1 MRGVRS
7 SPATCCWA
15 TTSTR
20 CAGSRPTAPTWRWPG
35 ARRAHLPN
43 RGPRELAAKPR
54 SSRGDS
60 VVIQRKLEVTYVP
73 FDRTTRVPPGT
84 TLFSAAHWIGLPI
97 DSTCGGRGTCG
108 KCKVQVV
115 KGLADAETADHRQL
129 RPQEIAD
136 GWRLSCQARIYEDMV
151 CEVPQLLRVP
161 KAATMG
167 LGRLDILDPNVR
179 KVYLELSQPSLEDQ
193 RSDVARLKDA
203 LTDEGHDMVAGVAV
217 LRTLP
222 PVFREAGFRVTAVL
236 AGEHLVAV
244 EPGDT
249 TSECYGVAF
258 DVGTTTLVGTLM
270 NLRTGMA
277 ASVLS
282 TLNGQAPFGA
292 DVISRI
298 SHGMNGP
305 GAIQELQEAVVTT
318 MNTILDELYRESGVL
333 PAQTYEA
340 VVVGNVTM
348 LHLLLGIDPTPLSMS
363 PFTPAFMDQLSV
375 EARELGLRIHPH
387 GYVQTLPALGAYVGA
402 DIVAGVLATGI
413 VREDKLRVFVDV
425 GTNGEIVLGTA
436 QRALAT
442 AAPAGPAF
450 EGSQI
455 KCGMRATVGA
465 IEGVQLGDRVELQI
479 IGGDVPAE
487 GICGSGLVDAVAQL
501 LLAGLMDH
509 SGRLKLPGD
518 VPDHPLADRLI
529 DIDGMRAFLLADGVF
544 LTQRDIRE
552 LQFAKGS
559 IATGIKVLMDIL
571 RVTAGDLDEVLL
583 GGSFGSYLNPE
594 SAKVIGLVPP
604 VDVDRII
611 AVGNSA
617 GEGAKIAL
625 LSYRERQV
633 AFELPSRIE
642 YVELSGRTDFNDS
655 FISVLGFPQL
665 ETVS

>member
-1 MRGVRS
+1 MI
-7 SPATCCWA
+7 A
-15 TTSTR
+15 
-20 CAGSRPTAPTWRWPG
+20 
-35 ARRAHLPN
+35 
-43 RGPRELAAKPR
+43 
-54 SSRGDS
+54 
-60 VVIQRKLEVTYVP
+60 RKLEVTYLP
-73 FDRTTRVPPGT
+73 FDRTTRVPAGT
-84 TLFSAAHWIGLPI
+84 TVFSAAHWIGLPI

-108 KCKVQVV
+108 KCKVRVIH
-115 KGLADAETADHRQL
+115 GLADPETADHRQL
-129 RPQEIAD
+129 RPQEIAE
-136 GWRLSCQARIYEDMV
+136 GWRLSCQAHIYEDMT

-167 LGRLDILDPNVR
+167 LGRLVILDPNVR
-179 KVYLELSQPSLEDQ
+179 KVYFELAEPSMHDQ
-193 RSDVARLKDA
+193 RSDVARLRDA
-203 LTDEGHDMVAGVAV
+203 LTEEGHDMTAGVAV

-222 PVFREAGFRVTAVL
+222 QVFREAGFRVTAVL
-236 AGEHLVAV
+236 AGEQLVAV

-249 TSECYGVAF
+249 TDECYGVAF

-305 GAIQELQEAVVTT
+305 DSIRELQQAVVST
-318 MNTILDELYRESGVL
+318 MNSILAELYRESGVS
-333 PAQTYEA
+333 PSRTYEA
-340 VVVGNVTM
+340 VIAGNVTM
-348 LHLLLGIDPTPLSMS
+348 LHLLLGVDPTPLSMA
-363 PFTPAFMDQLSV
+363 PFTPAFMEQLTVGASEV
-375 EARELGLRIHPH
+375 GLDIHPH
-387 GYVQTLPALGAYVGA
+387 GYLQTLPALGAYVGA
-402 DIVAGVLATGI
+402 DIVAGVLATGV
-413 VREDKLRVFVDV
+413 VREDRLRVFVDV
-425 GTNGEIVLGTA
+425 GTNGEIVLGSA
-436 QRALAT
+436 ERALAT

-465 IEGVQLGDRVELQI
+465 IEGVQLSDRIELQV
-479 IGGDVPAE
+479 IGGDVPPE
-487 GICGSGLVDAVAQL
+487 GICGSGLVDVVAQL

-509 SGRLKLPGD
+509 SGRLKLRED
-518 VPDHPLADRLI
+518 VADHPLRDRLI
-529 DIDGMRAFLLADGVF
+529 DIDGVRAFLLADGVY

-571 RVTAGDLDEVLL
+571 GVTADDLDEVLL
-583 GGSFGSYLNPE
+583 AGSFGSYLNPE
-594 SAKVIGLVPP
+594 SAKIIGLVPP
-604 VDVDRII
+604 VEVDKII

-642 YVELSGRTDFNDS
+642 YVELSGRSDFNDS
-655 FISVLGFPQL
+655 FISVLGFPVL
-665 ETVS
+665 EGVR

>member
-1 MRGVRS
+1 MI
-7 SPATCCWA
+7 A
-15 TTSTR
+15 
-20 CAGSRPTAPTWRWPG
+20 
-35 ARRAHLPN
+35 
-43 RGPRELAAKPR
+43 
-54 SSRGDS
+54 
-60 VVIQRKLEVTYVP
+60 RKLEVTYLP

-84 TLFSAAHWIGLPI
+84 TVFSAAHWIGLPI

-108 KCKVQVV
+108 KCKVHVI
-115 KGLADAETADHRQL
+115 KGLADPETADHRQL
-129 RPQEIAD
+129 RPQEIAE
-136 GWRLSCQARIYEDMV
+136 GWRLSCQARIYDDMT

-167 LGRLDILDPNVR
+167 LGRLVILDPNVR
-179 KVYLELSQPSLEDQ
+179 KVYFELAEPSLQDQ

-203 LTDEGHDMVAGVAV
+203 LTAEGHDMVAGVAV
-217 LRTLP
+217 LRSLP
-222 PVFREAGFRVTAVL
+222 RVFREAGFKVTAVL
-236 AGEHLVAV
+236 AGERLVAV
-244 EPGDT
+244 EAGDT
-249 TSECYGVAF
+249 TGDCYGVAF

-277 ASVLS
+277 ASVRS

-305 GAIQELQEAVVTT
+305 DAIRELQEAVVTT
-318 MNTILDELYRESGVL
+318 MNAVLDELYREAGVS
-333 PAQTYEA
+333 PEQTYEA

-348 LHLLLGIDPTPLSMS
+348 LHLLLGVDPSPLSMS
-363 PFTPAFMDQLSV
+363 PFTPAFMDELAV
-375 EARELGLRIHPH
+375 EAREVGLRIHPH
-387 GYVQTLPALGAYVGA
+387 GYLQTLPALGAYVGA
-402 DIVAGVLATGI
+402 DIVAGVLATGV
-413 VREDKLRVFVDV
+413 VREDRLRVFVDV
-425 GTNGEIVLGTA
+425 GTNGEIVLGGA
-436 QRALAT
+436 ERALAT

-465 IEGVQLGDRVELQI
+465 IEGVQLGDGVELQV

-501 LLAGLMDH
+501 LLAGLLDH
-509 SGRLKLPGD
+509 SGRLRTPGD
-518 VPDHPLADRLI
+518 VPNHPLRDRLI
-529 DIDGMRAFLLADGVF
+529 EIDGVRAFLLADGVY

-571 RVTAGDLDEVLL
+571 GVRAEDLDQVLL

-594 SAKVIGLVPP
+594 SARIIGLVPP

-642 YVELSGRTDFNDS
+642 YIELSGRSDFNDS
-655 FISVLGFPQL
+655 FISVLGFPHL
-665 ETVS
+665 EPADSPDDARVSIAKTPDRPDHPRIGSS

>member
-1 MRGVRS
+1 MTV
-7 SPATCCWA
+7 
-15 TTSTR
+15 
-20 CAGSRPTAPTWRWPG
+20 
-35 ARRAHLPN
+35 
-43 RGPRELAAKPR
+43 
-54 SSRGDS
+54 
-60 VVIQRKLEVTYVP
+60 
-73 FDRTTRVPPGT
+73 
-84 TLFSAAHWIGLPI
+84 
-97 DSTCGGRGTCG
+97 
-108 KCKVQVV
+108 
-115 KGLADAETADHRQL
+115 
-129 RPQEIAD
+129 
-136 GWRLSCQARIYEDMV
+136 
-151 CEVPQLLRVP
+151 EVPQLLRVP

-167 LGRLDILDPNVR
+167 LGRLVILDPNVR
-179 KVYLELSQPSLEDQ
+179 KVYFELAEPSMHDQ
-193 RSDVARLKDA
+193 RSDVARLKEA
-203 LTDEGHDMVAGVAV
+203 LTEEGHDMVASVAV

-222 PVFREAGFRVTAVL
+222 PVLREAGFKVTAVL
-236 AGEHLVAV
+236 SGEHLIAV

-249 TSECYGVAF
+249 TGECYGVAF
-258 DVGTTTLVGTLM
+258 DVGTTTVVGTLM

-305 GAIQELQEAVVTT
+305 DAIRELQEAVSAT
-318 MNTILDELYRESGVL
+318 MNSILAELYRETGVA
-333 PAQTYEA
+333 PSRTYEA

-348 LHLLLGIDPTPLSMS
+348 LHLLLGVDPTPLSMS
-363 PFTPAFMDQLSV
+363 PFTPAFMDQLTLPASEV
-375 EARELGLRIHPH
+375 GLNIHPH

-402 DIVAGVLATGI
+402 DIVSGVLATGM
-413 VREDKLRVFVDV
+413 VREDRLRVFVDV
-425 GTNGEIVLGTA
+425 GTNGEIVLGSA

-465 IEGVQLGDRVELQI
+465 IEGVQLTDRVELQV
-479 IGGDVPAE
+479 IGGDVRPE
-487 GICGSGLVDAVAQL
+487 GICGSGLVDVVAQL
-501 LLAGLMDH
+501 LLAGLLDH
-509 SGRLKLPGD
+509 SGRLKLRED
-518 VPDHPLADRLI
+518 VPEHPLRDRLI
-529 DIDGMRAFLLADGVF
+529 DVDGVRAFLLSDGVY

-571 RVTAGDLDEVLL
+571 GVTADDLDAVLL
-583 GGSFGSYLNPE
+583 AGSFGSYLNPE
-594 SAKVIGLVPP
+594 SAKIIGLVPP
-604 VDVDRII
+604 VDVEKII

-642 YVELSGRTDFNDS
+642 YIELSGRSEFNDS
-655 FISVLGFPQL
+655 FVSVLAFPQL
-665 ETVS
+665 QNV

>member
-1 MRGVRS
+1 
-7 SPATCCWA
+7 
-15 TTSTR
+15 
-20 CAGSRPTAPTWRWPG
+20 
-35 ARRAHLPN
+35 
-43 RGPRELAAKPR
+43 
-54 SSRGDS
+54 
-60 VVIQRKLEVTYVP
+60 VIQRKLEVRYLP
-73 FDRTTRVPPGT
+73 FDRVTRVPPGT

-108 KCKVQVV
+108 KCKVRVV
-115 KGLADAETADHRQL
+115 DGRSEAAGRAAGRAQGAPSDKGAPEITTADHRLL
-129 RPQEIAD
+129 RPVEIEE
-136 GWRLSCQARIYEDMV
+136 GWRLSCQARIYEDMT

-167 LGRLDILDPNVR
+167 LGRLVILDPNVR
-179 KVYLELSQPSLEDQ
+179 KIFVELAEPSLTDQ
-193 RSDVARLKDA
+193 RSDVERLRDA
-203 LTDEGHDMVAGVAV
+203 LTEEGYDMVAGVPVMRTIPAV
-217 LRTLP
+217 M
-222 PVFREAGFRVTAVL
+222 REAEFRITAVL
-236 AGEHLVAV
+236 AGENLVAV

-249 TSECYGVAF
+249 TGECYGVAF
-258 DVGTTTLVGTLM
+258 DVGTTTVVGTLM

-277 ASVLS
+277 AAVLS

-305 GAIQELQEAVVTT
+305 DEIRELQAAVVAT
-318 MNTILDELYRESGVL
+318 MNDIMASLYRESGVS
-333 PAQTYEA
+333 PERTYEA
-340 VVVGNVTM
+340 VAVGNATM
-348 LHLLLGIDPTPLSMS
+348 LHLLLGIDPSPLAVM
-363 PFTPAFMDQLSV
+363 PFTPAFMEPLNIVASEV
-375 EARELGLRIHPH
+375 GLDIHPR

-402 DIVAGVLATGI
+402 DIVAGVLATSV

-425 GTNGEIVLGTA
+425 GTNGEIVLGSA

-455 KCGMRATVGA
+455 RCGMRATDGA
-465 IEGVQLGDRVELQI
+465 IEGVTLGETVELQV
-479 IGGDVPAE
+479 IGGDIPAE

-501 LLAGLMDH
+501 LVVGLLDH
-509 SGRLKLPGD
+509 SGRMKTKED
-518 VPDHPLADRLI
+518 VPTHPLRERLI
-529 DIDGMRAFLLADGVF
+529 DVDGVRAFLLADGVY
-544 LTQRDIRE
+544 LTQKDIRE

-571 RVTAGDLDEVLL
+571 GVETKDLDEVLL

-594 SAKVIGLVPP
+594 SAKIIGLVPP

-633 AFELPSRIE
+633 AFELPARIE
-642 YVELSGRTDFNDS
+642 YVELSGRTDFNDA
-655 FISVLGFPQL
+655 FVSVLGFPHL
-665 ETVS
+665 ELVG

>member
-1 MRGVRS
+1 M
-7 SPATCCWA
+7 
-15 TTSTR
+15 
-20 CAGSRPTAPTWRWPG
+20 
-35 ARRAHLPN
+35 
-43 RGPRELAAKPR
+43 
-54 SSRGDS
+54 
-60 VVIQRKLEVTYVP
+60 IQRKLEVRYLP

-108 KCKVQVV
+108 KCKVRVV
-115 KGLADAETADHRQL
+115 QGAAEVTTADHRQL
-129 RPQEIAD
+129 LKEEIEG
-136 GWRLSCQARIYEDMV
+136 GWRLSCQTRIYEDMV

-167 LGRLDILDPNVR
+167 LGRLVILDPNVR
-179 KVYLELSQPSLEDQ
+179 KVYLELAEPTLEDQ
-193 RSDVARLKDA
+193 RSDMMRLKEA
-203 LTDEGHDMVAGVAV
+203 LTEEGHDMEAGVPVMRTIPNA
-217 LRTLP
+217 LRDS
-222 PVFREAGFRVTAVL
+222 GFKVTAVL
-236 AGEHLVAV
+236 AGEQLVAL
-244 EPGDT
+244 ESGDT
-249 TSECYGVAF
+249 TDECFGIAF

-277 ASVLS
+277 AGVLS

-292 DVISRI
+292 DVISRV

-305 GAIQELQEAVVTT
+305 EAVLELQTAVVTT
-318 MNTILDELYRESGVL
+318 MNGILTDLYRETGVS
-333 PAQTYEA
+333 PDRTYEA
-340 VVVGNVTM
+340 VVVGNATM
-348 LHLLLGIDPTPLSMS
+348 LHLLFGIDPSPLAVM
-363 PFTPAFMDQLSV
+363 PFTPAFMEPMV
-375 EARELGLRIHPH
+375 VAAREVGLNIHPH
-387 GYVQTLPALGAYVGA
+387 GYIQTLPALGAYVGA
-402 DIVAGVLATGI
+402 DIVAGVLATSV

-425 GTNGEIVLGTA
+425 GTNGEIVLGSA

-455 KCGMRATVGA
+455 RCGMRATDGA
-465 IEGVQLGDRVELQI
+465 IEGVQLGDGVELQI
-479 IGGDVPAE
+479 IGGDIPAA

-501 LLAGLMDH
+501 LLAGLLDH
-509 SGRLKLPGD
+509 SGRMKTGDD
-518 VPDHPLADRLI
+518 VPGHPLRDRLI
-529 DIDGMRAFLLADGVF
+529 EVDGVRAFLLADGVY
-544 LTQRDIRE
+544 LTQKDIRE

-571 RVTAGDLDEVLL
+571 GVETKDLDEVLL

-594 SAKVIGLVPP
+594 SAKIIGLVPP
-604 VDVDRII
+604 VHVDKII

-642 YVELSGRTDFNDS
+642 YVELSGRADFNDA
-655 FISVLGFPQL
+655 FVSVLGFPHL
-665 ETVS
+665 ELVG

>member
-1 MRGVRS
+1 MDLELSGG
-7 SPATCCWA
+7 
-15 TTSTR
+15 
-20 CAGSRPTAPTWRWPG
+20 AGPEP
-35 ARRAHLPN
+35 
-43 RGPRELAAKPR
+43 
-54 SSRGDS
+54 
-60 VVIQRKLEVTYVP
+60 VVIARKLEVTYLP

-84 TLFSAAHWIGLPI
+84 TVFSAAHWIGLPI

-108 KCKVQVV
+108 KCKVRVIRGRQ
-115 KGLADAETADHRQL
+115 DPETADHRQL

-136 GWRLSCQARIYEDMV
+136 GWRLSCQARIYEDMT

-167 LGRLDILDPNVR
+167 LGRLVILDPNVR
-179 KVYLELSQPSLEDQ
+179 KVYLELSEPTMDDQ
-193 RSDVARLKDA
+193 RSDVARLKEA
-203 LTDEGHDMVAGVAV
+203 LTTEGHDMVAGVAV

-222 PVFREAGFRVTAVL
+222 TVFREAGFHVTAVL

-249 TSECYGVAF
+249 TGECYGVAF

-465 IEGVQLGDRVELQI
+465 IEGVQLGDRVELQV

-501 LLAGLMDH
+501 LLTGLLDH
-509 SGRLKLPGD
+509 SGRLRTRGD
-518 VPDHPLADRLI
+518 VAGHPLADRLI
-529 DIDGMRAFLLADGVF
+529 EIDGVRAFLLADGVY

-571 RVTAGDLDEVLL
+571 GVKAADLDQVLL

-594 SAKVIGLVPP
+594 SAKIIGLVPP

-642 YVELSGRTDFNDS
+642 YVELSGRSDFNDS
-655 FISVLGFPQL
+655 FVSVLGFPQL
-665 ETVS
+665 EAVI

>member
-1 MRGVRS
+1 MI
-7 SPATCCWA
+7 A
-15 TTSTR
+15 
-20 CAGSRPTAPTWRWPG
+20 
-35 ARRAHLPN
+35 
-43 RGPRELAAKPR
+43 
-54 SSRGDS
+54 
-60 VVIQRKLEVTYVP
+60 RKLEVTYLP
-73 FDRTTRVPPGT
+73 FDRTTRVPSGT
-84 TLFSAAHWIGLPI
+84 TVFSAAHWIGLPI

-108 KCKVQVV
+108 KCKVRVIR
-115 KGLADAETADHRQL
+115 GLGDPDTADHRQL
-129 RPQEIAD
+129 RPQEIAE
-136 GWRLSCQARIYEDMV
+136 GWRLSCQAQIHEDMTV
-151 CEVPQLLRVP
+151 EVPQLLRVP

-167 LGRLDILDPNVR
+167 LGRLVILDPNVR
-179 KVYLELSQPSLEDQ
+179 KVYFELSEPTLHDQ
-193 RSDVARLKDA
+193 RSDSARLKDA
-203 LTDEGHDMVAGVAV
+203 LTDEGHDMVAGIAV

-222 PVFREAGFRVTAVL
+222 QVFREAGFRVTAVL

-244 EPGDT
+244 EAGDT
-249 TSECYGVAF
+249 TGECYGVAF

-305 GAIQELQEAVVTT
+305 DAIAELQAAVVNT
-318 MNTILDELYRESGVL
+318 MNTILDELYRETGVT
-333 PAQTYEA
+333 PQQTYEA

-348 LHLLLGIDPTPLSMS
+348 LHLLLGVDPTPLSMS
-363 PFTPAFMDQLSV
+363 PFTPAFMDQLTV
-375 EARELGLRIHPH
+375 ESREIGLRIHPH

-402 DIVAGVLATGI
+402 DIVAGVLATGV
-413 VREDKLRVFVDV
+413 VREDRLRVFVDV
-425 GTNGEIVLGTA
+425 GTNGEIVLGSA

-465 IEGVQLGDRVELQI
+465 IEGVQLGERVELQV

-487 GICGSGLVDAVAQL
+487 GICGSGLVDTVAQL

-509 SGRLKLPGD
+509 SGRLKLRDD
-518 VPDHPLADRLI
+518 VPDHPLGDRLI
-529 DIDGMRAFLLADGVF
+529 DVDGMRAFLLADGVY

-571 RVTAGDLDEVLL
+571 GVRAEDLDEVLL

-594 SAKVIGLVPP
+594 SARIIGLVPP
-604 VDVDRII
+604 VDVARII

-642 YVELSGRTDFNDS
+642 YVELSGRSDFNDS
-655 FISVLGFPQL
+655 FISVLGFPVL
-665 ETVS
+665 ERVG

>member
-1 MRGVRS
+1 M
-7 SPATCCWA
+7 
-15 TTSTR
+15 
-20 CAGSRPTAPTWRWPG
+20 
-35 ARRAHLPN
+35 
-43 RGPRELAAKPR
+43 
-54 SSRGDS
+54 
-60 VVIQRKLEVTYVP
+60 IQKKLEVRYQP
-73 FDRTTRVPPGT
+73 FDKTTRVPPGT

-108 KCKVQVV
+108 KCKVRVV
-115 KGLADAETADHRQL
+115 SGRPEAEGADHRLL
-129 RPQEIAD
+129 RPAEIGD
-136 GWRLSCQARIYEDMV
+136 GWRLSCQARIYEDMT

-167 LGRLDILDPNVR
+167 LGRLVILDPNVR
-179 KVYLELSQPSLEDQ
+179 KVYFELAEPSLDDQ
-193 RSDVARLKDA
+193 RSDVARLRDA
-203 LTDEGHDMVAGVAV
+203 LTVEGHDMLAGVPV
-217 LRTLP
+217 IRTLP
-222 PVFREAGFRVTAVL
+222 QVFRAAGFKVTAVL

-244 EPGDT
+244 GPGDT
-249 TSECYGVAF
+249 TGECYGVAF

-305 GAIQELQEAVVTT
+305 EAIVELQEAVVNT
-318 MNTILDELYRESGVL
+318 MNTVLDELYRETGVS

-348 LHLLLGIDPTPLSMS
+348 LHLLLGVDPSPLSMA
-363 PFTPAFMDQLSV
+363 PFTPAFMDELSV
-375 EARELGLRIHPH
+375 EARDVGLNIHPQ
-387 GYVQTLPALGAYVGA
+387 GYIQTLPALGAYVGA
-402 DIVAGVLATGI
+402 DIVAGVLATGV

-425 GTNGEIVLGTA
+425 GTNGEIVLGSA

-455 KCGMRATVGA
+455 RCGMRATTGA
-465 IEGVQLGDRVELQI
+465 IEGVTLSARVELQV

-501 LLAGLMDH
+501 LVSGLMDH
-509 SGRLKLPGD
+509 SGRLRKPED
-518 VPDHPLADRLI
+518 VPGHPLRDRLI
-529 DIDGMRAFLLADGVF
+529 EIDGVRAFLLADGVY

-571 RVTAGDLDEVLL
+571 GVRAEDLDEVLL
-583 GGSFGSYLNPE
+583 RSEEHTS
-594 SAKVIGLVPP
+594 
-604 VDVDRII
+604 
-611 AVGNSA
+611 
-617 GEGAKIAL
+617 
-625 LSYRERQV
+625 
-633 AFELPSRIE
+633 EL
-642 YVELSGRTDFNDS
+642 
-655 FISVLGFPQL
+655 
-665 ETVS
+665 

>member
-1 MRGVRS
+1 M
-7 SPATCCWA
+7 
-15 TTSTR
+15 
-20 CAGSRPTAPTWRWPG
+20 
-35 ARRAHLPN
+35 
-43 RGPRELAAKPR
+43 
-54 SSRGDS
+54 
-60 VVIQRKLEVTYVP
+60 IQRKLEVRYLP

-108 KCKVQVV
+108 KCKVRVV
-115 KGLADAETADHRQL
+115 QGAAEVTTADHRQL
-129 RPQEIAD
+129 LKEEIEG
-136 GWRLSCQARIYEDMV
+136 GWRLSCQTRIYEDMV

-167 LGRLDILDPNVR
+167 LGRLVILDPNVR
-179 KVYLELSQPSLEDQ
+179 KVYLELAEPTLEDQ
-193 RSDVARLKDA
+193 RSDMMRLKDA
-203 LTDEGHDMVAGVAV
+203 LTEEGHDMEAGVPVMRTIPSA
-217 LRTLP
+217 LRDSA
-222 PVFREAGFRVTAVL
+222 FKVTAVL
-236 AGEHLVAV
+236 SGEHLVAL

-249 TSECYGVAF
+249 TDECFGVAF

-277 ASVLS
+277 AGVLS

-292 DVISRI
+292 DVISRV

-305 GAIQELQEAVVTT
+305 EAVLELQSAVVTT
-318 MNTILDELYRESGVL
+318 MNGILTDLYRETGVS
-333 PAQTYEA
+333 PDRTYEA
-340 VVVGNVTM
+340 VVVGNATM
-348 LHLLLGIDPTPLSMS
+348 LHLLFGIDPSPLAVM
-363 PFTPAFMDQLSV
+363 PFTPAFMEPMVVAASEV
-375 EARELGLRIHPH
+375 GLNIHPH
-387 GYVQTLPALGAYVGA
+387 GYIQTLPALGAYVGA
-402 DIVAGVLATGI
+402 DIVAGVLATSV

-425 GTNGEIVLGTA
+425 GTNGEIVLGSA

-455 KCGMRATVGA
+455 RCGMRATDGA
-465 IEGVQLGDRVELQI
+465 IEGVQLGDGVELQI
-479 IGGDVPAE
+479 IGGDIPAA

-501 LLAGLMDH
+501 LLVGLLDH
-509 SGRLKLPGD
+509 SGRMKTGDD
-518 VPDHPLADRLI
+518 VPGHPLRDRLI
-529 DIDGMRAFLLADGVF
+529 EVDGVRAFLLADGVY
-544 LTQRDIRE
+544 LTQKDIRE

-571 RVTAGDLDEVLL
+571 GVETKDLDEVLL

-594 SAKVIGLVPP
+594 SAKIIGLVPP
-604 VDVDRII
+604 VHVDRII

-642 YVELSGRTDFNDS
+642 YVELSGRADFNDA
-655 FISVLGFPQL
+655 FVSVLGFPHL
-665 ETVS
+665 ELVG